1 MKKLLL
7 LLILIDSFSLLSQ
20 DSIQI
25 SPNGYFDK
33 IFTRYGDSL
42 HLKDIFIDERFKE
55 TNSPKAM
62 LLCTSGYFDLYFEV
76 GSGMEG
82 SSPVEI
88 ARRNVLCQVFTDISQ
103 FIQTPN
109 PNVKVNILVKNIN
122 PLLPGYNSTTN
133 PSPAAFNSTLGF
145 ATGYYVLPSG
155 NQTISG
161 IVDNEIWKTI
171 NSGIDSYTNVASPLV
186 INNGSN
192 QGSNLYHGMVA
203 FNFNNSSVNFNL
215 NLSITNP
222 AGMYDLYSVVLH
234 EVTHALGF
242 ASLIN
247 VNGNSKF
254 GPNYKYYSRYDSF
267 LKTQS
272 NQALI
277 TNSGNCSMYNYTF
290 NPALNSSIL
299 SPTPFSCATNV
310 KFSGT
315 VNQIA
320 HTPSAFTNASSL
332 SHLEDICHQPNPY
345 SNNEYYAM
353 SNTIGTGPSYM
364 KRFLKQEERKVL
376 CDIGYKVN
384 TSYGNVNNLSYYNY
398 GGNVC
403 PGLEVVGIND
413 GIITTGPN
421 VGVYQYLTSVG
432 APALIIN
439 NIWAN
444 DYNATS
450 FECLEIIVGSGT
462 LSNTSGTSFSFTAQ
476 NQGLVLLRY
485 IPVSANG
492 TKGNITFVYIY
503 VTPIKCTPT
512 TCNLLSNGGFE
523 NTTTCGQIFLS
534 GSNGGNHAESDCWNR
549 FTNAPKFFKRNCTNT
564 NNNYQGIYNLPS
576 SSFNTTIYD
585 SWNGFPNN
593 TFLSLIGSDVQWNE
607 SMQGLL
613 TSPMIPG
620 NTYSISFYAKLA
632 NSNIPANTIGKIS
645 IGGSSSL
652 LSQTS
657 GPIYN
662 LPNSVIQFGNPI
674 SIINNNSWQYQ
685 TFTFTYNGISNLN
698 NFVIINSTNFNL
710 STNIF
715 LTRIFIDDIKI
726 EEVNPSLALTIPNTL
741 CVNQV
746 ISNLSIYAPIQGGV
760 FSGNGVIYNSLNGT
774 YSFNPTIAGVGNHQI
789 TYTYTNSFWCEKVIY
804 DQIQVVNSTLTAS
817 ISASSTS
824 VCSGQTISLIGTSQG
839 ANSYTWNPGNL
850 NGSSITPIITSS
862 TNFTLTT
869 TNAAGCVA
877 NESIFISVID
887 PPIIQLT
894 PSTTICTG
902 QQVNLVAT
910 GAQNFN
916 WSPNSNLSASTGS
929 SVVASPTVTTIYTVT
944 GSNFPGCTANASTT
958 INVINCTDCSAVSTI
973 AGNLSNA
980 TYSNTSI
987 KIPNNITISG
997 NVTFT
1002 NVNVKIMPGVTITV
1016 LPTATL
1022 TIIGSHLYGC
1032 QNMWEGIKIQSG
1044 GKINIQPYSVASVVQ
1059 KTSLIEDA
1067 TIALDFAPILSSQT
1081 SAVLQVNNATFN
1093 KNATSI
1099 NIQGYTFDNVASI
1112 FNIKNSLFTCRNIY
1126 NTTVGTWP
1134 VTTNVKVLNGTSN
1147 PLDKPYI
1154 NSTSSGYP
1162 LSVMKAPLNVR
1173 SNIGVKL
1180 NNIGT
1185 TLGSGTLTYNEIV
1198 IGSTITSEYNLFD
1211 NLNGGIDALNANF
1224 KAQNCKFQDPKP
1236 QIDISSIPTEY
1247 GFGINAVC
1255 NNQTKY
1261 KGQVL
1266 NECAFYNLFRSIKI
1280 DYFNEFYIINNT
1292 FRSQRKIS
1300 YSDAPNSATI
1310 PGRYGLYIRTND
1322 FSKIQ
1327 VINNTLYNIERGIYI
1342 GAGNV
1347 PNTATPTIV
1356 IEQNTI
1362 AASYPSFYNA
1372 TNSVF
1377 DAIQVVNVNSL
1388 PYNATVNILS
1398 NNLNSVYRG
1407 ILAQTWSRSQ
1417 LNVTTNTITL
1427 SDQVNDPEQYGVAFK
1442 NIVGGNYKNTISL
1455 NYITGFT
1462 GSSSFTNTSGIKIES
1477 AVKNHLECNNVY
1489 NTYYGMHFKGNTN
1502 TTSTKRN
1509 TMNNNKYGFVLD
1521 GAGVMLGDQG
1531 APNAPCDNIWSG
1543 TTWSV
1548 TNTPNG
1554 SFKTLVRDAATA
1566 VNSKMYVRSTN
1577 LGIPSSFNPNGSS
1590 SFDNPSLSS
1599 MTYSPANLALFVA
1612 SGPATS
1618 CNSAYI
1624 PEDTTLVL
1632 EEVAVQMETAVS
1644 TMETSSLSE
1653 EELAKQKTD
1662 VYRSLDANP
1671 AVLLESSN
1679 LQAFYDS
1686 TALSNKG
1693 VLLDA
1698 EKASND
1704 GDTVLLSQKLNLV
1717 APFDLVEYNYKLF
1730 YNLCLNVKN
1739 ASFSNTDSLELFYL
1753 VSACPDVDG
1762 SVVYQARAL
1771 FNAIYAC
1778 AETFESNCVA
1788 NTAKSMHDNTEDLEE
1803 IDLIRVYPNPNNGE
1817 FDIYFNQL
1825 DEKLV
1830 QVSIRDLSGKEIYF
1844 AERIVEGNVLKISLN
1859 ATSGLY
1865 YLELTHPISGNTKK
1879 QKIVILK

>member
-299 SPTPFSCATNV
+299 SPMPFNCATNV

-345 SNNEYYAM
+345 SNSEYYAM

-620 NTYSISFYAKLA
+620 NTYSISFYARLA

-973 AGNLSNA
+973 SGNLSNA

-1134 VTTNVKVLNGTSN
+1134 ITTNVKALNGNSN
-1147 PLDKPYI
+1147 PFAEPYV
-1154 NSTSSGYP
+1154 NNTTYP
-1162 LSVMKAPLNVR
+1162 VVNMKAPLN
-1173 SNIGVKL
+1173 STFSDKGIQLINIGLTTNSTPAIYSSVIIGSIVDSEYNVFDNLKVGIYAENTNVKVINSGFQFPQIISNAL
-1180 NNIGT
+1180 YNSANMPNIGT
-1185 TLGSGTLTYNEIV
+1185 GIFTKNTTGSRYKVDVTGTLLLPNKFYGLSRAIDANNYNNVIFIYNTIRSSRSSIV
-1198 IGSTITSEYNLFD
+1198 N
-1211 NLNGGIDALNANF
+1211 NGGYNNGRHGVYMTMNVYDYVNIDNNNIFNIDKGIYLGAT
-1224 KAQNCKFQDPKP
+1224 FQGNVP
-1236 QIDISSIPTEY
+1236 QIFITNNNVQKDLSNTIGAKMKDAILLENLYSTGSNFGGLLNVYNNTISGVYRAITLKSWKRTNIQVNNNSIDLVGNNIELPTCHGIQLDQCINGSLQTQIY
-1247 GFGINAVC
+1247 NNSITGFNYNYLESKGINISASTGNELKC
-1255 NNQTKY
+1255 N
-1261 KGQVL
+1261 
-1266 NECAFYNLFRSIKI
+1266 A
-1280 DYFNEFYIINNT
+1280 INNT
-1292 FRSQRKIS
+1292 
-1300 YSDAPNSATI
+1300 YSGFYFNGNCNPTKTTNNSMQNHRYGYTLDNNGIIGQQGSATA
-1310 PGRYGLYIRTND
+1310 PADNRWLG
-1322 FSKIQ
+1322 
-1327 VINNTLYNIERGIYI
+1327 
-1342 GAGNV
+1342 
-1347 PNTATPTIV
+1347 
-1356 IEQNTI
+1356 
-1362 AASYPSFYNA
+1362 
-1372 TNSVF
+1372 
-1377 DAIQVVNVNSL
+1377 
-1388 PYNATVNILS
+1388 S
-1398 NNLNSVYRG
+1398 N
-1407 ILAQTWSRSQ
+1407 WSS
-1417 LNVTTNTITL
+1417 TGT
-1427 SDQVNDPEQYGVAFK
+1427 
-1442 NIVGGNYKNTISL
+1442 VGGNFKNACL
-1455 NYITGFT
+1455 
-1462 GSSSFTNTSGIKIES
+1462 
-1477 AVKNHLECNNVY
+1477 
-1489 NTYYGMHFKGNTN
+1489 
-1502 TTSTKRN
+1502 
-1509 TMNNNKYGFVLD
+1509 
-1521 GAGVMLGDQG
+1521 
-1531 APNAPCDNIWSG
+1531 
-1543 TTWSV
+1543 
-1548 TNTPNG
+1548 NG
-1554 SFKTLVRDAATA
+1554 SYTDY
-1566 VNSKMYVRSTN
+1566 SKMYVRSGVVYNPDGSTTN
-1577 LGIPSSFNPNGSS
+1577 FSGNQWYQIVLPQTLFLVTNPPLYIACSAIASPPANALIVSETTDALVSSTTLASS
-1590 SFDNPSLSS
+1590 STTSSEQKAVIQNQVYRQLDADTAILNTSTSLNTYYDSLSTS
-1599 MTYSPANLALFVA
+1599 NTSKQLSVEKAIENDSITL
-1612 SGPATS
+1612 ATS
-1618 CNSAYI
+1618 LNLSVQTENI
-1624 PEDTTLVL
+1624 L
-1632 EEVAVQMETAVS
+1632 EESYKQLYTA
-1644 TMETSSLSE
+1644 MLNY
-1653 EELAKQKTD
+1653 Q
-1662 VYRSLDANP
+1662 NGMF
-1671 AVLLESSN
+1671 N
-1679 LQAFYDS
+1679 
-1686 TALSNKG
+1686 
-1693 VLLDA
+1693 
-1698 EKASND
+1698 SND
-1704 GDTVLLSQKLNLV
+1704 SLVIATLS
-1717 APFDLVEYNYKLF
+1717 AG
-1730 YNLCLNVKN
+1730 
-1739 ASFSNTDSLELFYL
+1739 
-1753 VSACPDVDG
+1753 CPTLQGG
-1762 SVVYQARAL
+1762 SVALANALYNTVYHE
-1771 FNAIYAC
+1771 
-1778 AETFESNCVA
+1778 AEVFTTICPEYLD
-1788 NTAKSMHDNTEDLEE
+1788 KSMQQNQKDS
-1803 IDLIRVYPNPNNGE
+1803 IAMSFAIFPVPNNGE
-1817 FDIYFNQL
+1817 FYISGYFFEDYEIKIVTMDGKVVYSDRLTESTNSVNIKINL
-1825 DEKLV
+1825 KSGSYFV
-1830 QVSIRDLSGKEIYF
+1830 FVLSKTGEEIYH
-1844 AERIVEGNVLKISLN
+1844 GKITIIN
-1859 ATSGLY
+1859 
-1865 YLELTHPISGNTKK
+1865 
-1879 QKIVILK
+1879 